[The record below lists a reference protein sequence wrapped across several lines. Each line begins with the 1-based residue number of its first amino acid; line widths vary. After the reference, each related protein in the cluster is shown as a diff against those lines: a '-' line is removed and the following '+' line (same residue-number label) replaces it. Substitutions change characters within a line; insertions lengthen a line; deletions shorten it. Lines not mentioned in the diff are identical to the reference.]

1 MVYLANKVE
10 VWGLNSSLQNIYE
23 TTEDSEDEL
32 DKNTYFDLLHEYKM
46 YKMNYAKNIM
56 FDSGVEDLSK

>member
-1 MVYLANKVE
+1 MVNLANNVR
-10 VWGLNSSLQNIYE
+10 VWDLNNSLQNIYK

-46 YKMNYAKNIM
+46 YKMNYAKNIK